1 LISRVVGSIV
11 WIDWR
16 TFSTHGR
23 HFGSRMVIRK
33 TLEKDMLLCEDE
45 QYGVQCGGVLWR
57 REVVE
62 NDVEAESKKGGTY
75 DLTF

>member
-1 LISRVVGSIV
+1 MKNIG
-11 WIDWR
+11 
-16 TFSTHGR
+16 T
-23 HFGSRMVIRK
+23 
-33 TLEKDMLLCEDE
+33 
-45 QYGVQCGGVLWR
+45 QCGGVLWR